1 MKKRSSHKGF
11 TLIELMIC
19 VAIIAVITAIAYP
32 SYMSSVRKV
41 NRAEAKAALMDAA
54 QRLQRCY
61 TIYGTYN
68 NAGCA
73 VLTDL
78 AGNGGLGIP
87 SRDKGY
93 YNVSLAQGITTTTYQ
108 LIATAAKSPQTA
120 DTACLT
126 MKLDQLGVRLPA
138 APAPCW

>member
-1 MKKRSSHKGF
+1 MHNSYRGF
-11 TLIELMIC
+11 TLIELLIS
-19 VAIIAVITAIAYP
+19 VAIIGIIAAIAYP
-32 SYMSSVRKV
+32 VYTSSVQKT
-41 NRAEAKAALMDAA
+41 NRAEAKTALMDTA

-87 SRDKGY
+87 SRDRGF
-93 YNVSLAQGITTTTYQ
+93 YNVSLAPGITATTYQ
-108 LIATAAKSPQTA
+108 LIATAAREPQTR
-120 DTACLT
+120 DVACLT
-126 MKLDQLGVRLPA
+126 MSLDQLGVRLPA
-138 APAPCW
+138 APASCW